1 MKGKDPL
8 TFVRVNGSFLMLIN
22 FVVVAAGFL
31 DIVEGAVGL
40 AENGGQVAF
49 AAGRADGDADA
60 GSDVAGSPTDNESA
74 SLFEDEFSN
83 PPDIG
88 FVDVAVFFE
97 QEQSEFIA
105 AESADMGAWWQEA
118 PQHGGKFDEDVI
130 AVLMAIGIIG
140 LFEMV
145 EVDDKEGGGPVFGEL
160 VENLLAL
167 HCHSSLVEAAC
178 EMVGFGI
185 ALVIIT
191 VFLQDFHGIEGLLE
205 FEFPPG

>member
-1 MKGKDPL
+1 MCEPCLPDNERQRPVDS
-8 TFVRVNGSFLMLIN
+8 FEVNGSFLMLIN
-22 FVVVAAGFL
+22 FIVVAAGFL
-31 DIVEGAVGL
+31 DVVEGAVGL

-60 GSDVAGSPTDNESA
+60 GSDVAGSPTDNEPA
-74 SLFEDEFSN
+74 GLFEDEFSN

-88 FVDVAVFFE
+88 CVDVTVFFE
-97 QEQSEFIA
+97 QEQGEFIA

-145 EVDDKEGGGPVFGEL
+145 EVDDKEGGGPVFGQVFEDQ
-160 VENLLAL
+160 LAL
-167 HCHSSLVEAAC
+167 CRHRGFVETA
-178 EMVGFGI
+178 G
-185 ALVIIT
+185 
-191 VFLQDFHGIEGLLE
+191 
-205 FEFPPG
+205 